1 MNSNIDFF
9 ISTAEQIIDGQQIDM
24 KIYKRLA
31 QTEDTDVFHMIAGA
45 NLIREKYFKKQL
57 HLCAICNGKSGKCTE
72 DCRFCSQSKYHDADI
87 DVYPMLDKDR
97 LCQGALEL
105 LKTPVNRYSVVT
117 SGKGLPKNE
126 VRQVADALS
135 TLPSDQVSYCVSLGI
150 LDKEDMEYLKN
161 SGVSRYHHN
170 LETCR
175 SHFDNI
181 CTTHSYDD
189 RVNTIRAAKKA
200 GLSVC
205 VGGLFGV
212 GETMDQVLELAL
224 DLKKLDVDAV
234 PVNFLTPIKGTPLE
248 NIPSLT
254 PLECLKI
261 ICLMRYLLPGKDII
275 ICGGRL
281 VNLKTLHPFI
291 FYAGASGIMTGNY
304 LTTKGNRLKEDL
316 DMIHQLGFEPRSK

>member
-1 MNSNIDFF
+1 MSSNIDFF
-9 ISTAEQIIDGQQIDM
+9 IRTAKQIIDGEQID
-24 KIYKRLA
+24 KEIFQQLA
-31 QTEDTDVFHMIAGA
+31 RTENADVFHMITGA
-45 NLIREKYFKKQL
+45 NLIREKYFKKQV
-57 HLCAICNGKSGKCTE
+57 HLCSICNGKSGKCTE
-72 DCRFCSQSKYHDADI
+72 DCRFCSQSKYHDSDI
-87 DVYPMLDKDR
+87 DVYPMLDKGK

-105 LKTPVNRYSVVT
+105 IETPVNRYSIVT
-117 SGKGLPKNE
+117 SGKRLPKNE

-135 TLPSDQVSYCVSLGI
+135 TLSPDRMSFCVSLGI
-150 LDKEDMEYLKN
+150 LDREDMEYLKK

-189 RVNTIRAAKKA
+189 RVNTIKEAKKA
-200 GLSVC
+200 GMSVC
-205 VGGLFGV
+205 AGGLFGV

-224 DLKKLDVDAV
+224 DLKELDVDAV

-248 NIPSLT
+248 DNPSLT

-261 ICLMRYLLPGKDII
+261 ICLMRYLLPDKDII

-281 VNLKTLHPFI
+281 INLKMLHSLVFH
-291 FYAGASGIMTGNY
+291 AGASGIMTGNY
-304 LTTKGNRLKEDL
+304 LTTEGNQLKEDL
-316 DMIHQLGFEPRSK
+316 DMIQQLGFEPIP